1 MAKSKTQLLRL
12 LFIDRKIREGMRSG
26 TLVNCTTL
34 AVEYEVSPKSILRDI
49 DYLRNQRDAPIAYD
63 SQKWGYYY
71 TEENYALPAISL
83 NESDLF
89 AICIAEKALRQ
100 HEDTPVYQK
109 LQSVFKKIE
118 SSLPEKVSVQPAW
131 VENRLTVVADH
142 QTRIDQDIWQQ
153 VSDGLHNNLMLEIS
167 YLKPG
172 GDSPSVRRVEP
183 YHLLRYQGE
192 WYLVGHCHLR
202 GKVLTFAV
210 SRIKESRLLDQSF
223 ELPEDFDYKRYSSQ
237 RFGIF
242 AGEKEFEVRVWF
254 DREHAPYVMER
265 QWHPEQAVAVAQDDG
280 LILSFPVRHIFEVK
294 RWLLSW
300 GRGVKVLAPPELVVA
315 VQKELVAALACY
327 EN

>member
-1 MAKSKTQLLRL
+1 MAKDKNQLLRL
-12 LFIDRKIREGMRSG
+12 LFIDRKIREGMRG
-26 TLVNCTTL
+26 GLLANCTSM
-34 AVEYEVSPKSILRDI
+34 AAEYEVSPKSILRDI

-63 SQKWGYYY
+63 SVKRGYYY

-89 AICIAEKALRQ
+89 AICIAEKALKQ
-100 HEDTPVYQK
+100 HEDTPIYQA
-109 LQSVFKKIE
+109 LQSVFQKIE
-118 SSLPEKVSVQPAW
+118 ASLPEKVSVQPAW
-131 VENRLTVVADH
+131 VENRLSVVADH
-142 QTRIDQDIWQQ
+142 QTRIDPLVWQQ
-153 VSDGLHNNLMLEIS
+153 LSDGLHRNRLLEIA

-172 GDSPSVRRVEP
+172 TEAATVRRVAP
-183 YHLLRYQGE
+183 YHLVRYQGE

-210 SRIKESRLLDQSF
+210 SRIKESRLLNESF
-223 ELPEDFDYKRYSSQ
+223 ELPEDFDYERYGGQ

-265 QWHPEQAVAVAQDDG
+265 QWHPGQAVVLDQDDG
-280 LILSFPVRHIFEVK
+280 LILSFPVRHVFEVK

-300 GRGVKVLAPPELVVA
+300 GRGVKVLGPPELAAA
-315 VQKELVAALACY
+315 VQAELAAMLACY
-327 EN
+327 QT